1 MKNAYFEKSLSYG
14 ESSKSLVHSVLPGK
28 YAARLTKLVER
39 DELPGDLIS
48 LDSSG
53 SDSSAGFL

>member
-1 MKNAYFEKSLSYG
+1 AS
-14 ESSKSLVHSVLPGK
+14 GK